1 MADASVVSYRTW
13 AAVLVI
19 LAGYSWVMTGVRPF
33 SSPSYL
39 VVAVPSLVFVIPYT
53 FLGGLSRPHA
63 DVDAY
68 YQRRAEGATLRSV
81 TPWITLL
88 IAAVLLEVIGLLLG
102 GRSTSVPTLSTAIDH
117 LLEQHWERFLI
128 CLTWLLAGA
137 VPVSG
142 LLSLRELRER

>member
-1 MADASVVSYRTW
+1 MADAGVVSYRTW
-13 AAVLVI
+13 AAVFVI

-33 SSPSYL
+33 SSTSYL
-39 VVAVPSLVFVIPYT
+39 VVAVPSVAFVIAYVL
-53 FLGGLSRPHA
+53 LGGLSHRRA

-68 YQRRAEGATLRSV
+68 YQRHAEGATLRSV

-117 LLEQHWERFLI
+117 LLEQHWVRFLI

-137 VPVSG
+137 IPIFG
-142 LLSLRELRER
+142 LLSLRELREK